1 MRLTADAER
10 RYIRAIF
17 TALGTSAAEAEA
29 IADVLTEAD
38 VRGHGSHGLIRVPL
52 NVDLL
57 RSGFCRPR
65 AAPRIVQER
74 GAAALMDGDRALG
87 PYAAT
92 LAAREALARARAQG
106 AAAIALHRCGHIALA
121 GYYVEL
127 IAREGLVGVLFA
139 KSEAHVHPWGGV
151 ERQIGTNPLAV
162 AVPTTADPFL
172 LDMSVGA
179 TSFGKLREAAI
190 AGRPLP
196 AGWAVDAAGA
206 PTTDPRAAAAI
217 SPVGGAKGYGL
228 GLAVE
233 LLGGLLTGAGAG
245 PMRDA
250 RGWTQ
255 YWGTL
260 LLALDPAVFVDP
272 AWFRAAVSAY
282 LAQVKGSRRAPG
294 VAEILIPG
302 ERSYRTRRER
312 LAGGVLIADP
322 VWEEVARLARELG
335 VAPEQYRDL
344 PAES

>member
-10 RYIRAIF
+10 RYIHAIF
-17 TALGTSAAEAEA
+17 MALGTSAAEAA
-29 IADVLTEAD
+29 AMADVLTEAD
-38 VRGHGSHGLIRVPL
+38 LRGHGSHGLIRVPL

-57 RSGFCRPR
+57 RTGWCR
-65 AAPRIVQER
+65 AQAQPRIVQER
-74 GAAALMDGDRALG
+74 GAAALLDGDRALG

-92 LAAREALARARAQG
+92 LAAREALARARRGG
-106 AAAIALHRCGHIALA
+106 AAAIALNHCGHIALA

-127 IAREGLVGVLFA
+127 LAREGVVGVLFA

-151 ERQIGTNPLAV
+151 ERQIGTNPIAV
-162 AVPTTADPFL
+162 AVPTTGDPFL

-196 AGWAVDAAGA
+196 EGWAVDATGT

-217 SPVGGAKGYGL
+217 TPVGGAKGYGL

-233 LLGGLLTGAGAG
+233 LLGGLLTGVGAG

-255 YWGTL
+255 HWGTL

-272 AWFRAAVSAY
+272 AGFRAAVSAY

-294 VAEILIPG
+294 VAEILVPG

-312 LAGGVLIADP
+312 LAHGVEIADV
-322 VWEEVARLARELG
+322 VWEEVAQLARELG
-335 VAPEQYRDL
+335 VAPEQYVDL
-344 PAES
+344 PV